1 MAPGGLSDIFLVIL
15 LSSLLSLGGGN
26 GYIPVIQARW
36 IEPGLLD
43 AGLFSFVLG
52 LSYLTPGPKSG
63 FIAGVGYYLAGI
75 PGAVVATVAVIV
87 PTCAGASAVSYASR
101 SMEKIV
107 SFITP
112 SSGFILA
119 GLIAAA
125 AWGTAAPMDLQ
136 TPHLAGVVGVAV
148 LVMWRQIDPLWV
160 VLTAVAIGG
169 AWSLFG
175 ALGAAPL

>member
-1 MAPGGLSDIFLVIL
+1 MTQPGGLLDVFVVIL
-15 LSSLLSLGGGN
+15 LTSLLSFGGGN

-36 IEPGLLD
+36 IETGLLD
-43 AGLFSFVLG
+43 PALFSFVLG

-75 PGAVVATVAVIV
+75 PGAFVAALAVVI
-87 PTCAGASAVSYASR
+87 PTCLGAAGVSYAAK

-107 SFITP
+107 SLVSP

-125 AWGTAAPMDLQ
+125 AWGTAAPMGLGP
-136 TPHLAGVVGVAV
+136 PHLAGIAIVAV
-148 LVMWRQIDPLWV
+148 LVIWREIDPVWV
-160 VLTAVAIGG
+160 VLTAVAVGG
-169 AWSLFG
+169 AWSVLS
-175 ALGAAPL
+175 ALG